1 MPSSGLLGPF
11 PLTEAAIAAEIEPL
25 VIGVYLLG
33 RLKGKRFFVR
43 RVGRADRD
51 IAGELRALV
60 GQYDAFKYRAYGS
73 TRRAFAKE
81 CELFHTFA
89 PPETTAHPIR
99 PRGPKFMCPVASCP
113 EAE

>member
-11 PLTEAAIAAEIEPL
+11 PLTEEAIAAEIEPL
-25 VIGVYLLG
+25 IIGVYLLG

-51 IAGELRALV
+51 LAAELRPLI
-60 GQYDAFKYRAYGS
+60 GQYDAFKYRTYGS

-81 CELFHTFA
+81 CDLFHTFS
-89 PPETTAHPIR
+89 PPETTAHPVR
-99 PRGPKFMCPVASCP
+99 PKDTRFTCPVATCP

>member
-11 PLTEAAIAAEIEPL
+11 ALTREAIAGEIEPL

-33 RLKGKRFFVR
+33 RVKGKRFFVR

-51 IAGELRALV
+51 TAAELRALV

-89 PPETTAHPIR
+89 PPETTEHPVR
-99 PRGPKFMCPVASCP
+99 PKGTRFVCPVATCP